1 MAEKE
6 EGGVR
11 RSFATGIVPACCTA
25 PWRERERVRR
35 SSYDV
40 VRERARACAHIA
52 RERNSG
58 GTNYLHAPST

>member
-1 MAEKE
+1 MCGAALPPALF
-6 EGGVR
+6 R
-11 RSFATGIVPACCTA
+11 RAA
-25 PWRERERVRR
+25 PHHGERERVRR